1 VRYPL
6 LAVLLLIPA
15 LASAGTPLAT
25 AGPTLTRPSIV
36 LILTDD
42 QRFDS
47 LWAMPQ
53 TRQFVVGPGVKFQN
67 GFVTD
72 PLCCPSRASILTGAY
87 PHTTGIYQNSPPH
100 GGFADFNDTTT
111 IATQLQTAG
120 YRTDLVGKYF
130 NGYAKTTYV
139 PPGWN
144 RWTAFD
150 GPGYVSAAYYNYL
163 LNVDGTVHSIGHT
176 HADYS
181 TDLLADHAVNFIQD
195 TASWRPLFL
204 YFAPFAP
211 HDPAVSAPRDR
222 NRFKHIKP
230 YRPPNFNEKNVRDK
244 PAYVRNLPR
253 LSRETIKKIDVF
265 HQRQYRSLLAVDDA
279 VKRIVEALRATG
291 RLSNTMIVFTS
302 DNGISLGEH
311 RWVDKKLK
319 PYEESIHVPVAVRYD
334 PLTLNAPNLPELA
347 LNIDLAPTFA
357 SLAGTTMPGAE
368 GLSLL
373 PILDGSML
381 GDPSAWR
388 RSFLIENSQAKP
400 NQGPRVSVPA
410 YCAARSSRYLFVEY
424 DTGER
429 ELYDLNRDPFE
440 LQNVVKRTRY
450 AAVVQRMAARAEQL
464 CQPRPPGFP

>member
-1 VRYPL
+1 VSHPL
-6 LAVLLLIPA
+6 LALLLLLPA

-25 AGPTLTRPSIV
+25 AGPTPTRPSIV
-36 LILTDD
+36 FILTDD

-87 PHTTGIYQNSPPH
+87 PHTTGIYQNSPPD

-120 YRTDLVGKYF
+120 YRAALVGKYF
-130 NGYAKTTYV
+130 NGYSKTDYV
-139 PPGWN
+139 PPGWD

-181 TDLLADHAVNFIQD
+181 TDLLADHAVSFIQD

-211 HDPAVSAPRDR
+211 HAPAVSAPRDR
-222 NRFKHIKP
+222 NRFNHIKP

-244 PAYVRNLPR
+244 PAYIRKLPR

-279 VKRIVEALRATG
+279 VRRIVDALRATG

-311 RWVDKKLK
+311 RWVDKKLN
-319 PYEESIHVPVAVRYD
+319 PYEESIRVPFAVRYD
-334 PLTLNAPNLPELA
+334 PLTQNAPNLPELA

-357 SLAGTTMPGAE
+357 ALAGTTMPGAE

-381 GDPSAWR
+381 GDPSGWR
-388 RSFLIENSQAKP
+388 RSFLIENSQAAP

-410 YCAARSSRYLFVEY
+410 YCAARSTRYLFVDY

-450 AAVVQRMAARAEQL
+450 ATVVKRMAARAEQL
-464 CQPRPPGFP
+464 CQPKPPGFS